1 MLIWD
6 VFTMEHSSHPI
17 YFLCENLCVIRK
29 GKKLSL

>member
-6 VFTMEHSSHPI
+6 VFTMEHSSHSI
-17 YFLCENLCVIRK
+17 YFLFETLCVTRK